1 MSGARFFKFV
11 LLCLTIAAFIYLM
24 YVLFFKIKAAAATIS
39 FMPIIITS
47 AVVTCSVICTAA
59 VLGFVIYLMKPSKVI
74 EVEQSK
80 QEVTFNDV
88 IVSDEVKEELRMI
101 CDIISQETKIMF
113 EKVGF
118 KPPQG
123 YLLHGPPGNGKTL
136 LARAVAGEAKLPFFF
151 TSGAIIAGQFVNQG
165 AHDIQ
170 ELFHTARK
178 KAPCVIF
185 IDEIDS
191 IGSERIDSRSQS
203 NRAINEDHNKTLN
216 QLLIEMDGFNVSKG
230 VIVVAATNRREVLD
244 EALLRPGRFSKHI
257 YIPLPELGSREKILD
272 LYMKNVPVGSDLN
285 LKEIAEKTE
294 GYSGAELS
302 NLVNEAKHNTV
313 RRTQERKMEE
323 PVVSMGNFTKALEEF
338 NSTHKKFKN
347 RKASNTGNNVISA
360 LLQPA
365 VENYMQ
371 QHLTTT

>member
-1 MSGARFFKFV
+1 
-11 LLCLTIAAFIYLM
+11 
-24 YVLFFKIKAAAATIS
+24 
-39 FMPIIITS
+39 MPIIITS
-47 AVVTCSVICTAA
+47 AVVTCSVICTAF
-59 VLGFVIYLMKPSKVI
+59 VLGFAIYLMKPSKVI
-74 EVEQSK
+74 EVEQGEQK
-80 QEVTFNDV
+80 VTLDDV
-88 IVSDEVKEELRMI
+88 ILSDEIKEELRMI
-101 CDIISQETKIMF
+101 CNDISQEKKVMF

-123 YLLHGPPGNGKTL
+123 YLLYGPPGNGKTL
-136 LARAVAGEAKLPFFF
+136 LARAVAGEAKLPFFSI
-151 TSGAIIAGQFVNQG
+151 SGAIIAGRFANQG
-165 AHDIQ
+165 VHNIQ
-170 ELFHTARK
+170 ELFQTARK

-230 VIVVAATNRREVLD
+230 IIVIAATNRREVLD

-257 YIPLPELGSREKILD
+257 YISLPELGSREKILD

-302 NLVNEAKHNTV
+302 NLVNEAKHNAV
-313 RRTQERKMEE
+313 RRTQEQKIEE
-323 PVVSMGNFTKALEEF
+323 PVVSMGDCTKALEEF

-371 QHLTTT
+371 QHLTST

>member
-1 MSGARFFKFV
+1 MSNNRCFYLSYVCSFF
-11 LLCLTIAAFIYLM
+11 L
-24 YVLFFKIKAAAATIS
+24 IKAAAATIS

-136 LARAVAGEAKLPFFF
+136 LARAVAGEAKLPFFS

-165 AHDIQ
+165 AHNIQ
-170 ELFHTARK
+170 ELFQTARK

-191 IGSERIDSRSQS
+191 IGSELIDSRSQS

-230 VIVVAATNRREVLD
+230 IIVIAATNRREVLD

-313 RRTQERKMEE
+313 RRTQEQKMEE

-371 QHLTTT
+371 QHLTST

>member
-1 MSGARFFKFV
+1 MSGRRFFKFV

-24 YVLFFKIKAAAATIS
+24 YVLFLKIKAAAATIS

-47 AVVTCSVICTAA
+47 AVVTCSVICTAV
-59 VLGFVIYLMKPSKVI
+59 VLGLAICFAIYLMKPSKVI
-74 EVEQSK
+74 EGEQK
-80 QEVTFNDV
+80 VTLNNV
-88 IVSDEVKEELRMI
+88 ILSDEIKEELRMI
-101 CDIISQETKIMF
+101 CNDISQEKKVMF

-123 YLLHGPPGNGKTL
+123 YLLYGPPGNGKTL
-136 LARAVAGEAKLPFFF
+136 LARAVAGEANISFESISASELAGEYVGQGVYHVRNFFER
-151 TSGAIIAGQFVNQG
+151 A
-165 AHDIQ
+165 
-170 ELFHTARK
+170 K
-178 KAPCVIF
+178 KNAPCIIF

-191 IGSERIDSRSQS
+191 IGAKRNSIGHHVSE
-203 NRAINEDHNKTLN
+203 NCAKTLN
-216 QLLIEMDGFNVSKG
+216 QLLTEMDGFNFNKG
-230 VIVVAATNRREVLD
+230 VIVIAATNRREVLD

-272 LYMKNVPVGSDLN
+272 LYMKNVQVESDLN

-313 RRTQERKMEE
+313 RRTQEQKTEE
-323 PVVSMGNFTKALEEF
+323 PVVSMGDFTKALEEF

-347 RKASNTGNNVISA
+347 EKASNTGNNVINA
-360 LLQPA
+360 LLQPV

-371 QHLTTT
+371 QFLPVHNT

>member
-1 MSGARFFKFV
+1 MSNNRCFYLSYVCSFF
-11 LLCLTIAAFIYLM
+11 L
-24 YVLFFKIKAAAATIS
+24 IKAAAATIS

-59 VLGFVIYLMKPSKVI
+59 VLGFVIYLMTPSKVI

-136 LARAVAGEAKLPFFF
+136 LARTVAGEAKLPFFS

-165 AHDIQ
+165 AHNIQ
-170 ELFHTARK
+170 ELFQTARK

-230 VIVVAATNRREVLD
+230 IIVIAATNRREVLD

-257 YIPLPELGSREKILD
+257 YIRLPELGSREKILD

-302 NLVNEAKHNTV
+302 NLVNEAKHNTI
-313 RRTQERKMEE
+313 RRTQEQKMEE
-323 PVVSMGNFTKALEEF
+323 PVVSMGDFTKALEEF

-371 QHLTTT
+371 QHLTST